1 MPAISPRTGPVAVT
15 GASGY
20 IGSWVVHDLV
30 AAGYKVRACVRDLAN
45 PAKVDHLTAMNGPHL
60 RGEVEL
66 FEADLFSPGSYDAA
80 FADCAAVIHTAA
92 PLGYN
97 RETPQQTYDGCFTQ
111 TQSVIDST
119 LRAGTVKRFVFTSSF
134 AAVTYPCEDGY
145 VFTEK
150 DWADADPDAYRG
162 AWTADDIP
170 KNRGIAYK
178 MAKCASER
186 LLYKTA
192 EEVGTFEAMGI
203 MPAYVIGPVMCANHD
218 QVQSFQYGV
227 KEMMKGNPY
236 RKTPG
241 GRMQWTNCDVRDVAR
256 AHRLCIE
263 STAAGNGSRYIIGA
277 NELDGI
283 LFTWQMQRRLKE
295 LFPGVAEIGGEPM
308 IDGKPAE
315 PTPDRQRA
323 FVFLAMQELGL
334 EPYPIDDT
342 LRDTVNSY
350 YEIGLL

>member
-97 RETPQQTYDGCFTQ
+97 RETPQRTYDGCFTQ

-119 LRAGTVKRFVFTSSF
+119 LRAGTVKRFLFTSSF

-145 VFTEK
+145 MFTEK
-150 DWADADPDAYRG
+150 DWADEHPDAYGG
-162 AWTADDIP
+162 AWTTDNIP

-178 MAKCASER
+178 MAKCGSER
-186 LLYKTA
+186 LLYETA
-192 EEVGTFEAMGI
+192 EREGTFEALGI

-218 QVQSFQYGV
+218 QVQSFQYWV
-227 KEMMKGNPY
+227 KEMMKGNPFG
-236 RKTPG
+236 KTPG

-323 FVFLAMQELGL
+323 FAFLATQELGL

>member
-1 MPAISPRTGPVAVT
+1 MPAVSPATGPVAVT

-20 IGSWVVHDLV
+20 IGSWVVHDL
-30 AAGYKVRACVRDLAN
+30 AAQGYQVRACVRDVAN
-45 PAKVDHLTAMNGPHL
+45 PAKVDHLLAMNDGGL
-60 RGEVEL
+60 RGAVEL
-66 FEADLFSPGSYDAA
+66 FEADLFQEGSYDNA
-80 FADCAAVIHTAA
+80 FAGCAAVIHTAA

-111 TQSVIDST
+111 TQPIIDST
-119 LRAGTVKRFVFTSSF
+119 LKAGTVKRFVFTSSF

-145 VFTEK
+145 VFTER
-150 DWADADPDAYRG
+150 DWADEHPDAFG
-162 AWTADDIP
+162 GTWTTENIP

-186 LLYKTA
+186 LLYETA
-192 EEVGTFEAMGI
+192 GREGNFEAMGI
-203 MPAYVIGPVMCANHD
+203 MPAYVIGPVMCENHD
-218 QVQSFQYGV
+218 QVQSFQYWI

-236 RKTPG
+236 GKTPG

-263 STAAGNGSRYIIGA
+263 STVAGNGSRYIIGA

-283 LFTWQMQRRLKE
+283 LFTWQMRERLMD
-295 LFPGVAEIGGEPM
+295 LFPAVGDVGGEPM
-308 IDGKPAE
+308 VDGKPVE
-315 PTPDRQRA
+315 PTSDTQRA

-334 EPYPIDDT
+334 KPYAVDDT

-350 YEIGLL
+350 YRIGLL